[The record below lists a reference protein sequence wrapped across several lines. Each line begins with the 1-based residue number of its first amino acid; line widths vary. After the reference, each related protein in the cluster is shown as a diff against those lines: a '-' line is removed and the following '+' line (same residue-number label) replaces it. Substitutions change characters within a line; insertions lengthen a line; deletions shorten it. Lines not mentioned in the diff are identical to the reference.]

1 MQNLNKSII
10 LFVDDEPAI
19 LRSLHRIAS
28 KVDATILTASGGFE
42 ALEIIESSHVD
53 VIVSDINMPNMDGNQ
68 LLEQVAQ
75 ISPETVR
82 IVLTSCDNMD
92 TVLNA
97 INCGHIWGYLQKPWD
112 NFELIVKLKQALQLQ
127 HILAERT
134 LMRRTIDQYQIY
146 QRTWRASRS
155 IPR

>member
-19 LRSLHRIAS
+19 LRSLQRIAS
-28 KVDATILTASGGFE
+28 KVDATILTASSGFE
-42 ALEIIESSHVD
+42 ALEIIESTHVD

-68 LLEQVAQ
+68 LLEQVSQ

-82 IVLTSCDNMD
+82 IVLTGCDNMD

-97 INCGHIWGYLQKPWD
+97 INSGHIWGFLHKPWD
-112 NFELIVKLKQALQLQ
+112 NFELIV
-127 HILAERT
+127 
-134 LMRRTIDQYQIY
+134 
-146 QRTWRASRS
+146 
-155 IPR
+155 

>member
-1 MQNLNKSII
+1 MQNLNKSVI

-19 LRSLHRIAS
+19 LRSLQRIAS
-28 KVDATILTASGGFE
+28 KVDATILTAASGGE
-42 ALEIIESSHVD
+42 ALEVIKECHVD

-82 IVLTSCDNMD
+82 IVLTGCDNMD

-97 INCGHIWGYLQKPWD
+97 INSGHIWGFLHKPWD

-146 QRTWRASRS
+146 HKKVYN
-155 IPR
+155 